1 MVNLFRFK
9 IWLQTMISLFFAHF
23 STLFPKF
30 RSQILQYQ
38 TRIGILLKYFQIPFQ
53 ICRLNQN
60 RFRNGELVQ
69 IQNLAL
75 NNDFTIFAHFS
86 TPFPQFRSQILQ
98 YQPLIGILLK
108 YFQIPIQICR
118 LNGNGFTN
126 GDLVQI
132 QNLASKNDFTIFR
145 KSLNTISQILQPN
158 IAIPT
163 SHRYTLK
170 VLSNTYP
177 NMPTIWKWVKNWRPC
192 SDSKSGFKE

>member
-53 ICRLNQN
+53 LCRINQN
-60 RFRNGELVQ
+60 RFR
-69 IQNLAL
+69 
-75 NNDFTIFAHFS
+75 
-86 TPFPQFRSQILQ
+86 
-98 YQPLIGILLK
+98 
-108 YFQIPIQICR
+108 
-118 LNGNGFTN
+118 N

-145 KSLNTISQILQPN
+145 KSLNTISPILQPN
-158 IAIPT
+158 IAIPN

-177 NMPTIWKWVKNWRPC
+177 NMPTKWKWVQKQQTY
-192 SDSKSGFKE
+192 